1 MFDFQCENGCVNT
14 HRLILSSISPF
25 MKQVL
30 SEADQSGNDDTPTI
44 LLPDVK
50 KEEITRLLC
59 ILYSGCLN
67 LYKRSVKIL
76 YFLFHFSP
84 MIIVI

>member
-1 MFDFQCENGCVNT
+1 MNT

-25 MKQVL
+25 MKKVL
-30 SEADQSGNDDTPTI
+30 SEADQSGNDEIPTI

-67 LYKRSVKIL
+67 LYKRFVKNL
-76 YFLFHFSP
+76 HFLFYFSP
-84 MIIVI
+84 NVK